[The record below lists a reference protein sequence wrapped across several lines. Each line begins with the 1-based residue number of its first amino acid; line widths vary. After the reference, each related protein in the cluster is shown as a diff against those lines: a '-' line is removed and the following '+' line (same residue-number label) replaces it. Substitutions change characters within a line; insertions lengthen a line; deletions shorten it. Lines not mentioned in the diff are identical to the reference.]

1 LSKFNYKGRDAFGEP
16 IQGDL
21 EAISQQEAAKKLTA
35 QGLFPTEI
43 SAKGLLVDFSGL
55 LLNWGGHVNNND
67 LLIFFKQL
75 GVLISAGVT
84 IFESLAAVEEQLS
97 EGCLKSVVANLK
109 TEIELGA
116 TLSEALARHQQTFSP
131 LMISMVQAG
140 EGGGVMEEVIH
151 KIASFLEKDI
161 KFYQNVKNAL
171 RYPTIIL
178 GVLSVAFVLMIAFII
193 PRFSAVFSTF
203 KTELPL
209 PTRILLGFNY
219 VIVNYWWLLISLS
232 GLALFSLRWYI
243 GTKVGR
249 LRWDGFLLKLPL
261 IGKLIKKL
269 SLARFFRMLSS
280 MISSGVPIEHGL
292 EISADTADN
301 LVIARAVL
309 SIRERVIMGTSL
321 SQAMKGSGLFPV
333 TSVHMI
339 AVGERSGSL
348 DKMLLKSADYFSE
361 EADYTVSNLMAY
373 FEPLLI
379 LVMAIFVLLFA
390 MGVFLPMWDTIK
402 LYSTH

>member
-1 LSKFNYKGRDAFGEP
+1 MSKFNYKGRDAFGEP

-43 SAKGLLVDFSGL
+43 SAKRLLVDFSGL

>member
-1 LSKFNYKGRDAFGEP
+1 MSKFNYKGRDAFGEP